1 MNFFDTT
8 ITPEALEYTERCLRS
23 GMLSEGRL
31 VEEFEQRLAHTF
43 GYRHGV
49 AVNSG
54 TAALHLALVLAGIKK
69 GDEVIIPAQT
79 FVATGQVILYCG
91 AKPVFVDIQADTGNI
106 IPERIID
113 RITPRTKAVLC
124 VSWGG
129 NPCDLM
135 ALQKVCQEHKLKL
148 IQDNAQALGA
158 NYMGEP
164 VSNYGDFSCFSF
176 QAIKHLTT
184 GDGGLLV
191 CRTKDDYERA
201 RKLRWFG
208 IDRKK
213 DKADYTGERQYNLV
227 ELGYKYHMND
237 IAAAIGLGNL
247 HGVKERAIKLKFI
260 VNYFD
265 EQIGTYAV
273 SRHKGS
279 ANWLYTLLVPRR
291 RDFIEM
297 MNSKGIPVSIV
308 HKGIHKHSIFLR
320 ATGKWDLPNQEF
332 WDGHHICI
340 PCHSSL
346 TQEDLDKVTEGVLAG
361 W

>member
-8 ITPEALEYTERCLRS
+8 VTLEALEFAESCLLSER
-23 GMLSEGRL
+23 LSEGEL
-31 VEEFEQRLAHTF
+31 VARFEQALEQAF
-43 GYRHGV
+43 GYRYGV

-54 TAALHLALVLAGIKK
+54 TSALHLALILAGVKR

-79 FVATGQVILYCG
+79 FIATGLVVLYCG
-91 AKPVFVDIQADTGNI
+91 AKPVFVDIQEDTGNI
-106 IPERIID
+106 NPERIVN

-135 ALQKVCQEHKLKL
+135 SLQKICQGHNLKL
-148 IQDNAQALGA
+148 IQDNAQAFGA

-164 VSNYGDFSCFSF
+164 ISNYGDFSCFSF

-191 CRTKDDYERA
+191 CKRKEDYDRA

-208 IDRKK
+208 IDRAK

-237 IAAAIGLGNL
+237 LAAAIGLGNL
-247 HGVKERAIKLKFI
+247 HGVKSRSIKLKFI
-260 VNYFD
+260 AKWYD
-265 EQIGTYAV
+265 EEIGEYAIK
-273 SRHKGS
+273 RHKGS
-279 ANWLYTLLVPRR
+279 ANWLYTLLIPRR
-291 RDFIEM
+291 RDFINM
-297 MNSKGIPVSIV
+297 MNSKEIPVSVV
-308 HKGIHKHSIFLR
+308 HKGIHNHSIFLR
-320 ATGKWDLPNQEF
+320 ETGRWDLPNQEF
-332 WDGHHICI
+332 WDEHHICI
-340 PCHSSL
+340 PCHSAL
-346 TQEDLDKVTEGVLAG
+346 TQEDCEQITTAINGG